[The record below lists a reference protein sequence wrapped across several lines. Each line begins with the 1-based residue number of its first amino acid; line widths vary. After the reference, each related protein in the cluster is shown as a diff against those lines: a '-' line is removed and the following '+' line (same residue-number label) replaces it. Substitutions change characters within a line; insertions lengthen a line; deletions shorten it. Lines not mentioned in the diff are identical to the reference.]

1 MAAFVVFEVEIRDL
15 ARDQDFMRDVK
26 AALEAKVDKS

>member
-1 MAAFVVFEVEIRDL
+1 MAAFVVFDGY
-15 ARDQDFMRDVK
+15 QDFMRDVK